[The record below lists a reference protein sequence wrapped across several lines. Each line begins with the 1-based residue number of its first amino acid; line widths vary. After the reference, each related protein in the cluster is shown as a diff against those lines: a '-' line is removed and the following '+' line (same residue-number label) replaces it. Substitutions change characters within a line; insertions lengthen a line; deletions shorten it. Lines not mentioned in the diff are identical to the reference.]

1 MNIDQII
8 KTDLSG
14 TTYRSVKER
23 RREFKKNIPNT
34 TLVKTTRDSIYYKSR
49 STINPKKHYEVIV
62 KTNRANDIFVYCSC
76 EAFLYQGFAYRANM
90 LRCGIKNEKRED
102 NYWKRFHGKSS
113 VLCKHLWI
121 LFHKDKK
128 KLQNVLKTLK
138 K

>member
-34 TLVKTTRDSIYYKSR
+34 TLIKTTRDSIYYKSR

-76 EAFLYQGFAYRANM
+76 EAFLYQGFAYRASM

-102 NYWKRFHGKSS
+102 SYWKRFPKP
-113 VLCKHLWI
+113 KI
-121 LFHKDKK
+121 Y
-128 KLQNVLKTLK
+128 
-138 K
+138 